1 MAKTVH
7 KLPANVGDMGS
18 TAGSERFP
26 GGGNSNSPQ
35 YSYLDSI
42 LVHVNP
48 MDRGAWQATV
58 HEVAKELNTAEWLS
72 MHVSYNQIN
81 YTNIYKEQM

>member
-18 TAGSERFP
+18 TPGSERFP

-42 LVHVNP
+42 LVHGNP
-48 MDRGAWQATV
+48 MDRGAWLAAV
-58 HEVAKELNTAEWLS
+58 HEVAKELDITE
-72 MHVSYNQIN
+72 
-81 YTNIYKEQM
+81 

>member
-42 LVHVNP
+42 LVYVNP

-58 HEVAKELNTAEWLS
+58 HEVAKELNTAE
-72 MHVSYNQIN
+72 
-81 YTNIYKEQM
+81 